1 LIRPPHRMAFALVAA
16 FFISAQTLGQA
27 QSEGNEARDLMK
39 KAQAAKAAGDHA
51 TALLLA
57 SRAGEIRMT
66 PAVRLFIAEEQAEVG
81 DIVGAMSSAEA
92 CAHEAAESKLPDRI
106 NIVRSCRALLGRL
119 QQFAARVVVTLPV
132 PPPPQIEIT
141 VNGKV
146 LPESLYGQPY
156 FLEPGPVRVEAK
168 APGHHPFQADT
179 VIPLGEERTVAI
191 SLERDFGPEPPP
203 SEFAEKPMPKVV
215 ASQRSSSA
223 GPYIVLG
230 AGALSFGASVLFLV
244 LRNNSISD
252 LEKQCGGPNNTVCQ
266 DTPETRSLHSKIS
279 TYNTLTNVSL
289 IVGGAAALGGT
300 LWLVLDK
307 TASVGNTHAQLQIAP
322 RNGGAEVGVAG
333 AF

>member
-1 LIRPPHRMAFALVAA
+1 MAVALLAA
-16 FFISAQTLGQA
+16 FLISAQTLGQA
-27 QSEGNEARDLMK
+27 QSEATEAQNLMK
-39 KAQAAKAAGDHA
+39 KAQAARAAGDHA

-66 PAVRLFIAEEQAEVG
+66 PAVRLFIAEEQAQVG
-81 DIVGAMSSAEA
+81 DITGALSNAEA

-106 NIVRSCRALLGRL
+106 NIVRSCRGLLGRL
-119 QQFAARVVVTLPV
+119 QQFAARLVVTLPV

-156 FLEPGPVRVEAK
+156 FLEPGPVHVEAK

-179 VIPLGEERTVAI
+179 AIPLGEERTVAI

-203 SEFAEKPMPKVV
+203 TFAEKPTPKVV
-215 ASQRSSSA
+215 ASQRSSSV

-230 AGALSFGASVLFLV
+230 AGALSFGASALFLV
-244 LRNNSISD
+244 LRNNSVSD

-289 IVGGAAALGGT
+289 IVGGAAVLGGG
-300 LWLVLDK
+300 LWLILDK
-307 TASVGNTHAQLQIAP
+307 TTSVGNTRAQLQIAP
-322 RNGGAEVGVAG
+322 RSGGAEVGIAG

>member
-1 LIRPPHRMAFALVAA
+1 MIRPPHRMAFALLAA
-16 FFISAQTLGQA
+16 FFISAQTLAQA
-27 QSEGNEARDLMK
+27 QSEGAEAQNLMK
-39 KAQAAKAAGDHA
+39 KAQAARAAGDHA

-66 PAVRLFIAEEQAEVG
+66 PAVRLFIAEERAEVG
-81 DIVGAMSSAEA
+81 DVAGAMNNAEA
-92 CAHEAAESKLPDRI
+92 CAHEAAESKL
-106 NIVRSCRALLGRL
+106 NTIVRSCRGLLGRL
-119 QQFAARVVVTLPV
+119 QQFAARLVVTV
-132 PPPPQIEIT
+132 PAPTPPQIEIT
-141 VNGKV
+141 VNGRV

-156 FLEPGPVRVEAK
+156 FLEPGPVHVEAK

-179 VIPLGEERTVAI
+179 SIPLGEERTVAV
-191 SLERDFGPEPPP
+191 SLERDFGPEPLP
-203 SEFAEKPMPKVV
+203 SELVEKPTPKVV
-215 ASQRSSSA
+215 ATQRSSSA

-244 LRNNSISD
+244 LRNNSVSD
-252 LEKQCGGPNNTVCQ
+252 LEKQCGGPNNTVCP
-266 DTPETRSLHSKIS
+266 DTPDTRSLHSKIS

-289 IVGGAAALGGT
+289 IVGGAAVVGGA

-307 TASVGNTHAQLQIAP
+307 TASVGNTRAQLQIAP